1 MQSRRGSIRII
12 YVLSVYVALQLIWW
26 GYHIIQLSQQLGPS
40 DSVTRRVWM
49 IVGEGSVFLL
59 ILGFGLFKI
68 RQMQKRELLSQEKE
82 KNFMLAVTHELKTPI
97 ASNRLALETI
107 KNREL
112 QPELQEQ
119 LLATAIAS
127 NVRLEE
133 LVNKI
138 LISTELA
145 SSEGM
150 NNSASMNLNAAL
162 KRVIGEHAESLE
174 PLVGIEVVYGPEC
187 QIKMGSL
194 EFDTVIN
201 NLIQNAIKYHNG
213 GEKIAIRTKIEE
225 GYVDLHIED
234 TGPGIPDDE
243 KKKVFDKF
251 YRMGDEMTRST
262 KGTGLGLFL
271 VKEIVSRNNGKISIL
286 DNAPSGCIFKL
297 SFPIYTP

>member
-1 MQSRRGSIRII
+1 
-12 YVLSVYVALQLIWW
+12 
-26 GYHIIQLSQQLGPS
+26 
-40 DSVTRRVWM
+40 M
-49 IVGEGSVFLL
+49 IVGEGSVFIL
-59 ILGFGLFKI
+59 ILGFGLFKM

-112 QPELQEQ
+112 HPELEEQ

-138 LISTELA
+138 LISTELDT
-145 SSEGM
+145 SERI
-150 NNSASMNLNAAL
+150 NNGASMNLNAAL
-162 KRVIGEHAESLE
+162 KRVIGEHAESLN
-174 PLVGIEVVYGPEC
+174 PLVKIEVVYGTEC

-194 EFDTVIN
+194 EFDTLIN

-213 GEKIAIRTKIEE
+213 DKNIVIRTQIKE
-225 GYVDLHIED
+225 GYAHLHVED
-234 TGPGIPDDE
+234 SGPGIPDVE

-271 VKEIVSRNNGKISIL
+271 VKEIVSRFNGKISIL
-286 DNAPSGCIFKL
+286 DNTPSGCIFKL

>member
-1 MQSRRGSIRII
+1 
-12 YVLSVYVALQLIWW
+12 
-26 GYHIIQLSQQLGPS
+26 
-40 DSVTRRVWM
+40 M

-68 RQMQKRELLSQEKE
+68 RQMQKREQLSQEKE

-107 KNREL
+107 MNREL
-112 QPELQEQ
+112 QPELEEQ

-150 NNSASMNLNAAL
+150 NIGASMNLNAGL
-162 KRVIGEHAESLE
+162 QRVIGEHAESLE
-174 PLVGIEVVYGPEC
+174 PLVGIEVFYGPEC
-187 QIKMGSL
+187 QIKMGAL

-213 GEKIAIRTKIEE
+213 GENIVIRTKIKE
-225 GYVDLHIED
+225 GYVHLHIED

-286 DNAPSGCIFKL
+286 DNTPSGCIFKL
-297 SFPIYTP
+297 SFPIYTA